1 MKQQTPYQKICKHK
15 LHKPYTNQ
23 DMKKCSLCDMEIGK
37 IINTQEEA
45 RQYAIDWQN
54 WVSEQNTTENPQS
67 LYQSELV
74 EWQEIF
80 SELGERFDLTEEFQ
94 ENGII

>member
-1 MKQQTPYQKICKHK
+1 MQKQTP
-15 LHKPYTNQ
+15 TTQ
-23 DMKKCSLCDMEIGK
+23 D
-37 IINTQEEA
+37 EA

-67 LYQSELV
+67 LYMSELV

-80 SELGERFDLTEEFQ
+80 SELGERFDLTEEFK